1 MKKIVKSLVPAGKYW
16 CKCPYSMTPQ
26 WITVHNTAN
35 DASAANEVKYMRG
48 NTNKIS
54 FHFAVDDKQIVQ
66 GVPCDRNA
74 FHAGDGS
81 GNGNRKSIAVEI
93 CYSKSG
99 GERFEEAEE
108 NAAEL
113 IAYLMYTH
121 DIPLSRVVR
130 HKDWSGKNCP
140 HRTIQL
146 GWKRFKD
153 MVQDAYDKAYKKTA
167 QDADSGVFR
176 VQVTCDTLN
185 IRAGA
190 GVLYEVVGAVK
201 RGEVFTI
208 TEVKAGTW
216 GKLKSGVGWINIDE
230 RYCRRI

>member
-1 MKKIVKSLVPAGKYW
+1 MKKIVKNLVASNKYW
-16 CKCPYSMTPQ
+16 CKCPYSMKPQ

-35 DASAANEVKYMRG
+35 DASAANEVKYMKS
-48 NTNKIS
+48 NTNKTS

-66 GVPCDRNA
+66 GVPCSRNA

-81 GNGNRKSIAVEI
+81 GDGNRKSIGVEI

-99 GERFEEAEE
+99 GKRFEAAEE
-108 NAAEL
+108 NAAGL
-113 IAYLMYTH
+113 IAYLMHTY

-153 MVQDAYDKAYKKTA
+153 MVQDAYNKTYKKSA
-167 QDADSGVFR
+167 QGSDSGVFR
-176 VQVTCDTLN
+176 VQVNVDTLN
-185 IRAGA
+185 VRNGA
-190 GVLYEVVGAVK
+190 GVAYEAVGTVK
-201 RGEVFTI
+201 RNEVFTI

-216 GKLKSGVGWINIDE
+216 GRLKSGAGWINIGREYCE
-230 RYCRRI
+230 RV